1 MRKFNIFT
9 FVVVFFVFSAVFL
22 FAGAK
27 KKEVKKEELIVYHWW
42 TAGGEKEAIDAVFDL
57 FREKYPDIKIIEN
70 PVAGG
75 GGGVMRG
82 QIKTMVMAGES
93 PDTFQLTY
101 GSGMLASFA
110 EVLEPIDDLWEG
122 LPFPPMIKEMGTVNG
137 HQVAIPLN
145 IMRNNCLWYN
155 KKLVDKLG
163 IDMPLTTFDEAYAA
177 FEKIKRAGYIPYAV
191 GAGSGQQFWWAHI
204 TEQIIV
210 GVPHG
215 GPDYLNKLYSGKANP
230 SRDPAIRETL
240 EIVKTLID
248 NGYINSDYSALT
260 WDQASDLLMTEE
272 AVFYQMGD
280 WAKGHFTSAGWEPKV
295 DFDYQPS
302 PCTEGVFTLHLDG
315 FSLCKGAPHKDA
327 AIKWLKLLSTVEAE
341 TAFCPIK
348 GATPPRLDA
357 PIEMYDDISKDILN
371 AFRDPSTKIVQS
383 AWAQPPE
390 AWLDVYGGVF
400 SKFAE
405 NTDIEQGIK
414 DYADGY
420 MKVFGK

>member
-1 MRKFNIFT
+1 MRKVMLFT
-9 FVVVFFVFSAVFL
+9 LVAVLCVFSGALL
-22 FAGAK
+22 FAGTE
-27 KKEVKKEELIVYHWW
+27 KEEVEKEELIVYHWW
-42 TAGGEKEAIDAVFDL
+42 TAGGEKEAIDAVFEL
-57 FREKYPDIKIIEN
+57 FKEKYPNIEIIEN

-122 LPFPPMIKEMGTVNG
+122 LPFPPMIKEMGNVNG

-155 KKLVDKLG
+155 KKLVDELG
-163 IDMPLTTFDEAYAA
+163 IRLPLRNFDEFFDAC
-177 FEKIKRAGYIPYAV
+177 EKIKKAGYIPYAV

-204 TEQIIV
+204 TEQVIV
-210 GVPHG
+210 GAPSG
-215 GPDYLNKLYSGKANP
+215 GPAYLDKLYSGKANP
-230 SRDPAIRETL
+230 ARDPAIRETL
-240 EIVKTLID
+240 EFVKKIVEK
-248 NGYINSDYSALT
+248 GYINSDYSALT

-280 WAKGHFTSAGWEPKV
+280 WAKGHFTSAGWKPKV

-302 PCTEGVFTLHLDG
+302 PGTEGFFTLHLDG

-327 AIKWLKLLSTVEAE
+327 VIKWLKLLSTVEAE

-357 PIEMYDDISKDILN
+357 PIDMYDDISKDILK

-390 AWLDVYGGVF
+390 SWLDVYGGVI
-400 SKFAE
+400 SKFVE
-405 NTDIEQGIK
+405 TRDIEQGLK
-414 DYADGY
+414 DYVDGY
-420 MKVFGK
+420 RKVFGK